1 MKQIYFN
8 DLFYIFMTSSSS
20 KTGKELELG
29 GMKIAIWI
37 PTKLLTL
44 LDTVGGQRLIS

>member
-29 GMKIAIWI
+29 GMKIAI
-37 PTKLLTL
+37 
-44 LDTVGGQRLIS
+44 